1 MLIKALNE
9 VPVIG
14 ILRDIP
20 FGAEEDCAL
29 VCKRAGLRAIEVT
42 MNTSNVLEIIERL
55 SLAAA
60 PLRIFVGAGT
70 VRSLEDLE
78 KAISVGA
85 QFIVTPITSVEVI
98 EECVRNH
105 VPVIPGALTPTEIQL
120 AYELGAS
127 FVKVFPVNAMGG
139 PSYIKDLR
147 GPFKDI
153 PLMACGGV
161 NESNASEYR
170 AAGANLLAFGA
181 SIFDPEQMRSHQ
193 WEAIEKKLKAFL
205 SSI

>member
-1 MLIKALNE
+1 
-9 VPVIG
+9 
-14 ILRDIP
+14 
-20 FGAEEDCAL
+20 
-29 VCKRAGLRAIEVT
+29 
-42 MNTSNVLEIIERL
+42 
-55 SLAAA
+55 
-60 PLRIFVGAGT
+60 